1 MNSYK
6 SLALVLL
13 CSASFTGCK
22 PAPEKSA
29 ESTTSTRS
37 RLQGAVHVTSAAQFD
52 QLIAN
57 GNVLVD
63 FYASWC
69 GPCKRLG
76 PVIDQLAQE
85 IDTVTFLKVDVDQL
99 NSISSR
105 YGIRSIPT
113 LLFFKNGAQ
122 VRREQGYKSASE
134 LRNLLSST
142 F

>member
-1 MNSYK
+1 MRTYK

-13 CSASFTGCK
+13 CSASLTGCK
-22 PAPEKSA
+22 PTSEKPA

-37 RLQGAVHVTSAAQFD
+37 RSHGAVHVTSAAQFD

-85 IDTVTFLKVDVDQL
+85 IDTVTFLKVDTDQL
-99 NSISSR
+99 NSISNR

-122 VRREQGYKSASE
+122 VKREQGYKSASE